1 MHPEKEPMHTFY
13 MEISVKRNFTAII
26 KFIKINIAIG
36 ISIFTE
42 MIRVGKRFRAEARF
56 ARTHY
61 SWENNEDI
69 CALSDT
75 AVNKNSTHGS
85 FKSN

>member
-1 MHPEKEPMHTFY
+1 MHPEKEPIHTFY
-13 MEISVKRNFTAII
+13 MEISVKGILQLI

-42 MIRVGKRFRAEARF
+42 MIRVGKRFRAEARL